1 MDNPTEPKIS
11 AKVVPLQK
19 NDPEVPV
26 PRSTMAKQIK
36 PALIIFSLLVVLTG
50 LVYPGVITGLAQL
63 IFPHQANGSLITQ
76 NGQVVGSELI
86 GQQFTDPKYFWGRL
100 SDTGSYPYNASSSG
114 GSNLSVLNPV
124 LEQAVKQRLA
134 DLKAADPTNTLP
146 VPVDL
151 VTASGS
157 GLDPDISLE
166 AAQYQLPRVA
176 RLRGLSTDQVQAL
189 INQNL
194 TGRFLGFIGE
204 PRVNVLK
211 LNLALDGLK

>member
-1 MDNPTEPKIS
+1 MDNPAEPKIS

-19 NDPEVPV
+19 NDPGVPV

-36 PALIIFSLLVVLTG
+36 PALILFGLLVVLTG

-134 DLKAADPTNTLP
+134 DLKAVDPTNTLP

-157 GLDPDISLE
+157 GLDPNISLE
-166 AAQYQLPRVA
+166 AAEYQLPRVA
-176 RLRGLSTDQVQAL
+176 RLRNLSTDQVQAL
-189 INQNL
+189 INQNQ
-194 TGRFLGFIGE
+194 TGRFLGFMGE
-204 PRVNVLK
+204 PRVNILK